1 MHAATTVATDV
12 SFSFI
17 QCGIASNRV
26 PRINLLSTRGKGRRG
41 YHGGIIW
48 QIAKVKVLRQS
59 QITSERG

>member
-41 YHGGIIW
+41 YQRGIIW
-48 QIAKVKVLRQS
+48 QIAKVKV
-59 QITSERG
+59 